1 MLAFAPRIPQ
11 RLLVQLGRLDD
22 PRLPFAEINRRLG
35 AEAARLGLPPPSYQR
50 VRELLHQL
58 RRLRRGPTTAQVL
71 VDIAFRVRPP
81 GAFLDHVSGVGVP
94 SRPP

>member
-35 AEAARLGLPPPSYQR
+35 AEAARLGLPRPSYQR
-50 VRELLHQL
+50 VRELIHQL
-58 RRLRRGPTTAQVL
+58 RRLRVGPSTAQVL
-71 VDIAFRVRPP
+71 WEVAWRVRPF
-81 GAFLDHVSGVGVP
+81 GAVLDQVSGVGVP
-94 SRPP
+94 RLPP